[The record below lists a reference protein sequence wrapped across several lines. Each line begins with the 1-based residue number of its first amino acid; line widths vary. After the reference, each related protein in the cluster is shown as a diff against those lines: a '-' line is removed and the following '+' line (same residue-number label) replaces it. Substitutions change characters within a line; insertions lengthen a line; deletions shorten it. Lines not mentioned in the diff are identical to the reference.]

1 MRGVMVRSDS
11 GLMTLRA
18 KRFFRPLAAAAL
30 GACCGSLVSLYPVL
44 RTVPEPPVIAFV
56 PRTSGTAYTEDMR
69 RGAEAAARSA
79 GYQIYWNA
87 PARED
92 DVDRQIRIAQE
103 AVRRGAKALI
113 LGPANPWGVTTMV
126 NQLTAQRLPVVFVQT
141 DPVEPSG
148 PYLTWVTP
156 NQEEFGRLAAARVA
170 AIAGDGPVA
179 IVGIDRQTPETLFR
193 ADGFVHA
200 MAAWPGFKIV
210 AESPGAVQTLE
221 AEQNTRELVNSY
233 PDLKA
238 IFAVSADAAQG
249 ALLAL
254 KDVDPHH
261 AIALIASDR
270 DLFLID
276 GLRQAT
282 LNALVSCNGERI
294 GYLAVQAALEGIK
307 SGHLPRPQYLD
318 PELLTS
324 DHQSFHDETNLIS
337 ATQPGSGSNE

>member
-1 MRGVMVRSDS
+1 MTIQVR
-11 GLMTLRA
+11 
-18 KRFFRPLAAAAL
+18 RFVRPLLAVIF
-30 GACCGSLVSLYPVL
+30 GSCCGSLIALYPAL
-44 RTVPEPPVIAFV
+44 REAPTPPVIAFV

-69 RGAEAAARSA
+69 RGAEAAAKSA

-87 PARED
+87 PTRED
-92 DVDRQIRIAQE
+92 DVERQIRIARD

-126 NQLTAQRLPVVFVQT
+126 NQFTAQRLPVVFVQA
-141 DPVEPSG
+141 DPIEPAG

-156 NQEEFGRLAAARVA
+156 NQSEFGRLAAARIA
-170 AIAGDGPVA
+170 SIAGSEGRVA
-179 IVGIDRQTPETLFR
+179 IVGIDRETPETLLR
-193 ADGFVHA
+193 ADGFVRA
-200 MAAWPGFKIV
+200 IAAWPGIKIA
-210 AESPGAVQTLE
+210 AESAGAVQTLE
-221 AEQNTRELVNSY
+221 AEQNTRELVSSY
-233 PDLKA
+233 PGLKA

-276 GLRQAT
+276 GLREER

-294 GYLAVQAALEGIK
+294 GYLAVEAALAGIRT
-307 SGHLPRPQYLD
+307 GHLPEPQHLN
-318 PELLTS
+318 PELLTPEN
-324 DHQSFHDETNLIS
+324 HIFHDPADLI
-337 ATQPGSGSNE
+337 AAAQPGGDSNE

>member
-1 MRGVMVRSDS
+1 
-11 GLMTLRA
+11 MTIQA
-18 KRFFRPLAAAAL
+18 KRFVRPMAAITF
-30 GACCGSLVSLYPVL
+30 GACCGSLVSLYPAL
-44 RTVPEPPVIAFV
+44 RTIPEAPMIAFV
-56 PRTSGTAYTEDMR
+56 ARTSGTAYTEDMR
-69 RGAEAAARSA
+69 RGAEAAASSA

-92 DVDRQIRIAQE
+92 DVDRQIRIAE
-103 AVRRGAKALI
+103 DAVSRGAKALI

-126 NQLTAQRLPVVFVQT
+126 NELTARRLPVVFVQA
-141 DPVEPSG
+141 DPVEPAG
-148 PYLTWVTP
+148 AYLTWITP
-156 NQEEFGRLAAARVA
+156 NQAEFGKLAAARAASVA
-170 AIAGDGPVA
+170 GGEGRVA
-179 IVGIDRQTPETLFR
+179 IVGIDRETPETLLR

-200 MAAWPGFKIV
+200 MAAWPGIRIV
-210 AESPGAVQTLE
+210 AESSGAVQTLE
-221 AEQNTRELVNSY
+221 AEQNTRELVSSY

-276 GLRQAT
+276 GLREAR

-294 GYLAVQAALEGIK
+294 GYLAVEAALAGIRA
-307 SGHLPRPQYLD
+307 GRLPQPQHLN
-318 PELLTS
+318 PELLT
-324 DHQSFHDETNLIS
+324 QENQFFHNSANLIS
-337 ATQPGSGSNE
+337 EPRSRSGSND

>member
-1 MRGVMVRSDS
+1 MKLQATR
-11 GLMTLRA
+11 LI
-18 KRFFRPLAAAAL
+18 RPLAAVTL

-44 RTVPEPPVIAFV
+44 RTAPQPPVIAFV

-69 RGAEAAARSA
+69 RGAEAAASSA

-92 DVDRQIRIAQE
+92 DVDRQIRIAE
-103 AVRRGAKALI
+103 DAVNRGARALI
-113 LGPANPWGVTTMV
+113 LGPANPWGVMTMV
-126 NQLTAQRLPVVFVQT
+126 NQMTARRLPVVFVQT
-141 DPVEPSG
+141 DPVQPSG
-148 PYLTWVTP
+148 PYLTSVTP
-156 NQEEFGRLAAARVA
+156 NQAEFGKLAASRVA
-170 AIAGDGPVA
+170 SLANGEGRVA
-179 IVGIDRQTPETLFR
+179 IVGIDRQTPETLLR

-200 MAAWPGFKIV
+200 MAAWPGIKIV
-210 AESPGAVQTLE
+210 AESSGAVQTLE
-221 AEQNTRELVNSY
+221 AEQNTRELVSSY

-276 GLRQAT
+276 SLREAR
-282 LNALVSCNGERI
+282 LNALVSCNGETI
-294 GYLAVQAALEGIK
+294 GGLAVQAALEGIRA
-307 SGHLPRPQYLD
+307 GHLPQPRHLD
-318 PELLTS
+318 PELLTPGN
-324 DHQSFHDETNLIS
+324 QFFHGDTSLVS
-337 ATQPGSGSNE
+337 AAQSGSNE